1 MEAVGGATAAP
12 EQQQPAPTPSK
23 AERLN
28 LAVQQQLNLESVKAR
43 ALGLSKAISRIL
55 EDFNAIALTNATP
68 KWQDILGQFSMVN
81 MELFNIVEDIKKVSK
96 AFVVHPKNVN
106 AENAL
111 ILPVMLSSK
120 LLPEM
125 EVEDNAKREQLL
137 SGMAN
142 LPIPTQMEKL
152 KVRIDMIS
160 AACETAEK
168 VIADTRKAHG
178 LGSRQG
184 PTLVPTLDKVQAAKI
199 QEQENQLRAAVNFG
213 EGLRVTGDQRH
224 LPSSLPPHL
233 VDVLAS
239 GDGAHN
245 FGETGI
251 DFHSYATCNICLSP
265 LRLPD
270 LWTATC
276 NVGEHLLTASIKYWE
291 LWTTAYGLQ
300 GYKTA
305 RHLAG
310 TQGQPAGITG
320 AREENVGKS
329 LGGDGWAGTGVFS
342 KSTPSFSSNSI
353 NPQGGLM
360 QTTGGQMIGRSV
372 PSPSGVSSSF
382 DNASTPPPPYANSP
396 RSGGNIMNTPSP
408 QQQTQQQQQQQ
419 QQRQKMMQMPQHQQ
433 QLLAQQQ
440 LRQPSSTAIL
450 AQPLVASK
458 LLVVGYGCSIRL
470 IAGRRS
476 LNGATPGVET
486 IQFSNKWFLAV
497 WIGGC
502 GDVISHWFLGHAAS
516 GDPHGCWI
524 LLCGTMTQLHDL
536 QGQGQQKFQPVPGQ
550 HQMQY
555 SQPLSQQFQNRQLQS
570 AHIQHNIAQSQIT
583 QGGQLRNQ
591 LSQFTGSANS
601 ALFNAAQTSPNS
613 QMFGLSGGHPQRN
626 LQSQI
631 LNDQMFGMG
640 GSNTAS
646 MVGMQPQQH
655 GAQGGFG
662 FNNASNPVNANVS
675 YDGNNVDILNILD
688 NCVTP
693 SLLLAPSIN
702 KGVDI
707 VDFGGETDK
716 VVELGPS
723 VDYANLAAPL
733 VDAVQLDSV
742 LPLASP
748 FSVEAVADIGV
759 SIEFVRTGSIECAY
773 VNVLVPLISPEALKA
788 HLAINLEGAYMV
800 HNDWLDGSTSSA
812 CVGDREDLD
821 GLKEEDHKL
830 YNLRVSRIVEKAFGL
845 GGGKR
850 HRRKHKKK

>member
-245 FGETGI
+245 FGETG
-251 DFHSYATCNICLSP
+251 
-265 LRLPD
+265 
-270 LWTATC
+270 
-276 NVGEHLLTASIKYWE
+276 
-291 LWTTAYGLQ
+291 
-300 GYKTA
+300 
-305 RHLAG
+305 
-310 TQGQPAGITG
+310 
-320 AREENVGKS
+320 
-329 LGGDGWAGTGVFS
+329 VFS

-450 AQPLVASK
+450 AQ
-458 LLVVGYGCSIRL
+458 
-470 IAGRRS
+470 
-476 LNGATPGVET
+476 
-486 IQFSNKWFLAV
+486 
-497 WIGGC
+497 
-502 GDVISHWFLGHAAS
+502 
-516 GDPHGCWI
+516 
-524 LLCGTMTQLHDL
+524 GTMTQLHDL

-613 QMFGLSGGHPQRN
+613 QMITNMSAAMQPQSILTRMQFGLSGGHPQRN

-662 FNNASNPVNANVS
+662 NIPSNSQNMQQTMTGLPNNPNFQQQRQQN
-675 YDGNNVDILNILD
+675 
-688 NCVTP
+688 
-693 SLLLAPSIN
+693 
-702 KGVDI
+702 
-707 VDFGGETDK
+707 
-716 VVELGPS
+716 
-723 VDYANLAAPL
+723 
-733 VDAVQLDSV
+733 QQ
-742 LPLASP
+742 
-748 FSVEAVADIGV
+748 
-759 SIEFVRTGSIECAY
+759 
-773 VNVLVPLISPEALKA
+773 
-788 HLAINLEGAYMV
+788 
-800 HNDWLDGSTSSA
+800 
-812 CVGDREDLD
+812 
-821 GLKEEDHKL
+821 
-830 YNLRVSRIVEKAFGL
+830 
-845 GGGKR
+845 
-850 HRRKHKKK
+850 